1 MKFLLTSL
9 FAFSLFVFTSEL
21 NCMPPK
27 SQCTKTV
34 SDNKYVGKTTTT
46 RCQERNGCTT
56 TKTVFK
62 GGDSLTMQF
71 CPPAKKK

>member
-9 FAFSLFVFTSEL
+9 FAFSLLIFSGKL

-34 SDNKYVGKTTTT
+34 SNDKYIGKTTTIN
-46 RCQERNGCTT
+46 CKERNGCTT
-56 TKTVFK
+56 EKTIFK

-71 CPPAKKK
+71 CPPAKRK